1 MNIQNR
7 RKLQKKITIMI
18 IIIVKKILKK
28 ILLQAPRAWL
38 DAHPL
43 RLWAPGAWASKSWS
57 ATWR

>member
-1 MNIQNR
+1 
-7 RKLQKKITIMI
+7 MI